1 MERRF
6 TPALFSC
13 PAGSA
18 KGQGIADNHAAFVR
32 SLASR
37 AIDGRRRVMGK
48 LIRGPASR
56 RTFVAASAIA
66 ILALAIPS
74 VLEAPAAAAAA
85 ATPFDGDI
93 AAFYRAR
100 GGAPLWFAPGAGNAA
115 QQLVQLLASA
125 QADHLNPRR
134 YNVRALERAIAE
146 ARSGSPAAI
155 PRAEAMLSAAFVTFA
170 DDQKHDPGVGI
181 IYVDRELRPTPPSAR
196 ELLTA
201 ASQSG
206 SLPDYIQQ
214 MGWMNPI
221 YAKLR
226 QAIASR
232 LYSNAAQYRLLQLNL
247 ERARALPAGKSR
259 YVIVNPP
266 AARLYMY
273 ENGQVVDSMRV
284 VAGRPDPIAQT
295 PMMNAFVRFVA
306 LNPYWNSPP
315 DITSRKLAPTIL
327 KEGRAYFTKRGY
339 DLVDH
344 FGPDARV
351 LDPMSVDWKAVAA
364 GRVQVN
370 LRQRPGPA
378 NSMGRMKFMFPNTQG
393 IWLHDTPEKEKIEDA
408 GRLESNG
415 CVRLEDAP
423 RFARWLFDGH
433 APKTQGARPEQKV
446 DLPAPV
452 PIYLTYLTAVPSGT
466 SIVYFDDFY
475 GKDRAQAR
483 QFAAR

>member
-1 MERRF
+1 MLSE
-6 TPALFSC
+6 
-13 PAGSA
+13 
-18 KGQGIADNHAAFVR
+18 AFV
-32 SLASR
+32 A
-37 AIDGRRRVMGK
+37 
-48 LIRGPASR
+48 
-56 RTFVAASAIA
+56 
-66 ILALAIPS
+66 
-74 VLEAPAAAAAA
+74 
-85 ATPFDGDI
+85 
-93 AAFYRAR
+93 YAR
-100 GGAPLWFAPGAGNAA
+100 
-115 QQLVQLLASA
+115 
-125 QADHLNPRR
+125 
-134 YNVRALERAIAE
+134 
-146 ARSGSPAAI
+146 
-155 PRAEAMLSAAFVTFA
+155 
-170 DDQKHDPGVGI
+170 DQRHDPGGI
-181 IYVDRELRPTPPSAR
+181 IYVDPELRPTPPTAS

-201 ASQSG
+201 AARAS
-206 SLPDYIQQ
+206 SLSDYVQQ

-226 QAIASR
+226 AAIAAHVFR
-232 LYSNAAQYRLLQLNL
+232 TDAERRQLELNL
-247 ERARALPAGKSR
+247 ERARALPAGNGR

-295 PMMNAFVRFVA
+295 PMMNAYIRYIA

-344 FGPDARV
+344 FGPDAHV
-351 LDPMSVDWKAVAA
+351 LNPMSVDWRAVAA

-378 NSMGRMKFMFPNTQG
+378 NSMGKMKFMFPNAQG

-408 GRLESNG
+408 ARLQSNG
-415 CVRLEDAP
+415 CVRLEAAP
-423 RFARWLFDGH
+423 RLASWLFNGRPPS
-433 APKTQGARPEQKV
+433 PKGARPEQKV

-452 PIYLTYLTAVPSGT
+452 PLYITYLTAVPSGT

-475 GKDRAQAR
+475 GKDRTEAR
-483 QFAAR
+483 RFAGLF